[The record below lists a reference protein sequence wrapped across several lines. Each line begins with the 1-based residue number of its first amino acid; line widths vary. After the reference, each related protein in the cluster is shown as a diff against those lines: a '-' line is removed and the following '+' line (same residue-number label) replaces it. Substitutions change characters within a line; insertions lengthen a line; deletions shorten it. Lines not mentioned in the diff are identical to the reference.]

1 MRRNGGRRDVRASG
15 VELLQS
21 SCFVLSGVRSTLLK
35 RNTNMAIVWTRSTG
49 NTGLRPLRGYE
60 LKCVYAVYRGGGEV
74 KEFDRFLWITPGTT
88 SFFSL
93 SVLYTFVVAMSS
105 FFRRRKR
112 EREARNFRIKIF
124 EPYCFAYIFR
134 FAISSGARLLYTKK
148 QHVPGRMTRQV
159 ILRNEKLRGLS
170 EWSFSC
176 VRHGTWKW
184 KATDAWGCDKLDWC
198 CWRKEASR
206 LARINCFATVIAR
219 GLKSNFS
226 SSLETCVSEH
236 DLRIINRGF
245 SNFSDLFEQMVDWKL
260 SVQST
265 NLQTSF
271 SRKVWNKKKIVFFFF
286 LSTRFRLYGTTAS
299 AIFILT
305 LIF

>member
-1 MRRNGGRRDVRASG
+1 MRRNGSRRDVRASG

-88 SFFSL
+88 SFFLSFSL
-93 SVLYTFVVAMSS
+93 FYTRLSSLCYLLFFFS
-105 FFRRRKR
+105 FFHRLRQRER
-112 EREARNFRIKIF
+112 EREADTNFRIKIF

-148 QHVPGRMTRQV
+148 QDVPGRMTQQV
-159 ILRNEKLRGLS
+159 ILRNGETRKLRGFS

-176 VRHGTWKW
+176 VTMGHGNGKRQTLEG
-184 KATDAWGCDKLDWC
+184 A
-198 CWRKEASR
+198 
-206 LARINCFATVIAR
+206 IN
-219 GLKSNFS
+219 
-226 SSLETCVSEH
+226 
-236 DLRIINRGF
+236 
-245 SNFSDLFEQMVDWKL
+245 
-260 SVQST
+260 
-265 NLQTSF
+265 
-271 SRKVWNKKKIVFFFF
+271 
-286 LSTRFRLYGTTAS
+286 
-299 AIFILT
+299 
-305 LIF
+305 